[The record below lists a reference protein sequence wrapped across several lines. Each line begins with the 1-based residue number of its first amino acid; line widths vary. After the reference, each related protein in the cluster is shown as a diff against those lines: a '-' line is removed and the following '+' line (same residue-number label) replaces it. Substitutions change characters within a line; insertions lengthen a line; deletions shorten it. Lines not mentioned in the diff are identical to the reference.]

1 MSDHSEQEILQ
12 IDPLKERTERLR
24 KLSEIKEMG
33 IQPYPE
39 RFEKTHSIAQILKIS
54 EDENNIKTVEEISAN
69 NAKTYRTAGRIV
81 MSRTHGKLSFLHLLD
96 DSGKMQLALMQD
108 LIGKDTY
115 KFFEKKVDLGDF
127 IGIAGELF
135 RTKHG
140 EVTVLVTEFTF
151 LGKAL
156 RPLPDKFHGLKDRE
170 TLYRQ
175 RYLDLISNQET
186 KKRFQFRSNF
196 IKALREFYWSKGFDE
211 VETPILTTNAS
222 GALATPFKTYHNAL
236 DTEMYL
242 RIAPETFLKECVVG
256 GYEKVFEIGRI
267 FRNEGIDPSHLQD
280 FTMVEHYAAYWNYE
294 DNMKFTEEMFTH
306 LLMKLNGS
314 MKVNL
319 LDKEG
324 VQHEIDFTPPWPRVT
339 FRDLLIKDADIDLAD
354 HKTVESLR
362 EAIRE
367 KNIHI
372 EGMDKLGLGNLIDH
386 LYKKVSRPKIIS
398 PTFLIGHPL
407 DLSPLARKNDD
418 NPAIVDRFQLVVAT
432 WEVLNAYSELV
443 DPLDQKERFESQS
456 SAKDAGDTEAHSKDD
471 EYVEAMEYG
480 MPPISG
486 FGMGI
491 DRMVTLL
498 TQQENLR
505 DTVLF
510 PLMRPKK

>member
-1 MSDHSEQEILQ
+1 MIPEEIVQ
-12 IDPLKERTERLR
+12 IDPLKERGERLR
-24 KLSEIKEMG
+24 KLAEIKEMG
-33 IQPYPE
+33 IEAYPE
-39 RFEKTHSIAQILKIS
+39 RFDKKHSIEEILKYA
-54 EDENNIKTVEEISAN
+54 EEEANIKTVEDITA
-69 NAKTYRTAGRIV
+69 ALPKTYQTAGRIV

-96 DSGKMQLALMQD
+96 DTGKMQLALMQD
-108 LIGKDTY
+108 LLGKDTY

-127 IGIAGELF
+127 IGVTGELF

-140 EVTVLVTEFTF
+140 EVTLLVTEFTF

-175 RYLDLISNQET
+175 RYLDLISSQET
-186 KKRFQFRSNF
+186 KKRFEFRSNF
-196 IKALREFYWSKGFDE
+196 IRALREFYWSKGFNE

-236 DTEMYL
+236 DMEMYL
-242 RIAPETFLKECVVG
+242 RIAPETFLKECIIG

-306 LLMKLNGS
+306 LLMKLTGS

-324 VQHEIDFTPPWPRVT
+324 IQHEIDFTPPWPRVT
-339 FRDLLIKDADIDLAD
+339 FRDLLMKDVGIDLLE
-354 HKTVESLR
+354 HQNVESLKKVIL
-362 EAIRE
+362 A
-367 KNIHI
+367 KGIHI
-372 EGMDKLGLGNLIDH
+372 DGMDKLGLGNLIDH
-386 LYKKVSRPKIIS
+386 LYKKVSRPKMIS
-398 PTFLIGHPL
+398 PVFLVGHPL
-407 DLSPLARKNDD
+407 DLSPLARKNDV

-443 DPLDQKERFESQS
+443 DPIDQSERFDAQS
-456 SAKDAGDTEAHSKDD
+456 SAKEAGDTEAHSKDD
-471 EYVEAMEYG
+471 EYVDAMEYG